1 MNARNKTRKP
11 GDTEYDGMP
20 KRQAHRNDRWLVQ
33 KCKPITV
40 DGQQVDAD
48 APEVWRCGPRELGV
62 YAFLANRRRHAYF
75 DSLVK
80 AGDYARER
88 TGK

>member
-1 MNARNKTRKP
+1 MKPRNRAQKP
-11 GDTEYDGMP
+11 GETEFDGMP

-33 KCKPITV
+33 KCKPIV
-40 DGQQVDAD
+40 DPD

-62 YAFLANRRRHAYF
+62 YAFLATRRRHAYF